1 MITTG
6 NKQKWA
12 SSPKNRL
19 FFKRQHQIPVSRAFM
34 GLRYKSKCGYYQH
47 RPEAWV
53 ERCSKCWRDFWNM
66 VKYDS
71 KAHHEN
77 NQYPSTSR
85 ECLPYLHLGRQR
97 GNPATVSVYDTA
109 EHHEE
114 CGKYRSGNQQRIGVS
129 SSLSRVTH
137 PAILAGVKKVI
148 ILQPFQQHIHNS
160 LSSYHYS

>member
-1 MITTG
+1 
-6 NKQKWA
+6 
-12 SSPKNRL
+12 
-19 FFKRQHQIPVSRAFM
+19 
-34 GLRYKSKCGYYQH
+34 
-47 RPEAWV
+47 
-53 ERCSKCWRDFWNM
+53 M

-114 CGKYRSGNQQRIGVS
+114 CGRTEAVISKIVKINSELKDANQIKDNYVHS
-129 SSLSRVTH
+129 
-137 PAILAGVKKVI
+137 K
-148 ILQPFQQHIHNS
+148 
-160 LSSYHYS
+160 